1 LLQALTGD
9 SVDGYPGCP
18 GIGPKRAERLL
29 NKETSWETVV
39 AAYAKEGLDEE
50 YALAQARVARILRWD
65 EYNIKKEEVILWTP
79 SKNQVSVQ

>member
-1 LLQALTGD
+1 M
-9 SVDGYPGCP
+9 
-18 GIGPKRAERLL
+18 
-29 NKETSWETVV
+29 